1 MSKLELRFQP
11 SSQKQQQP
19 IKHTQQQQQQK
30 ALFTLSTS
38 STTFSIASF
47 LTLILSALY
56 RDIEFYLLF
65 IEGNCLRCYNFGFF
79 LCFSASLFPCLLVA
93 FVFVFHFF
101 FLCLF
106 IFAAE
111 QLIFCVGFFLLR
123 RPTLFVLRIF
133 GSNKRGINDNFHILS
148 QRVAIMGG
156 QEKYHAFVVVHTTK
170 SAQFFFACLRKK
182 TTTDKNF
189 FK

>member
-101 FLCLF
+101 FS
-106 IFAAE
+106 
-111 QLIFCVGFFLLR
+111 
-123 RPTLFVLRIF
+123 LFVHFCSGAIDLLCWIFFVAAADFICTTNFRIEQK
-133 GSNKRGINDNFHILS
+133 GN
-148 QRVAIMGG
+148 
-156 QEKYHAFVVVHTTK
+156 
-170 SAQFFFACLRKK
+170 
-182 TTTDKNF
+182 
-189 FK
+189 